1 LRERPGAQQGEDAPV
16 DLSVSAN
23 DVVPFERPAH
33 VAAPAG
39 WHITVSSRE
48 QVDRL
53 AAILDEW
60 PGTVPIMARIAN
72 RIQRLPR
79 GIAGDWR
86 LKTELE
92 RIFGFGNVFE
102 GLPE

>member
-1 LRERPGAQQGEDAPV
+1 
-16 DLSVSAN
+16 
-23 DVVPFERPAH
+23 
-33 VAAPAG
+33 
-39 WHITVSSRE
+39 VSSRE

-72 RIQRLPR
+72 RTQRLPR

-86 LKTELE
+86 LKSELE
-92 RIFGFGNVFE
+92 RIFGSTNVSE